1 MPSLP
6 FLEDPIVDH
15 GVALRDAA
23 ERDIPE
29 ILIAHQDDP
38 ELHIRQGLRRPPSGA
53 ELGRQIEE
61 ADSERR
67 SGIRARLTILEG
79 SSDQFRGRIVVH
91 NLDWED
97 SRAELGVWVVPAAR
111 GRGLAR
117 AALRLAAR
125 WLFERV
131 RLVRLELLTEP
142 DNEPMLRAAAAAG
155 FVHEGVL
162 RHYARRGKARQDMA
176 VLSLLP
182 TDLGPRV
189 PGAAQGAGVPGEAQG
204 PRVPGA
210 AQGSRMPGE
219 AHGSRVPG
227 EAHGS
232 RERVLPRRRAG

>member
-6 FLEDPIVDH
+6 FLEDSIADQ

-38 ELHIRQGLRRPPSGA
+38 ELYIRLGLPRPPSGA

-61 ADSERR
+61 AGSERR
-67 SGIRARLTILEG
+67 SGIRAHLTILEA
-79 SSDQFRGRIVVH
+79 SSDEFRGRIIVH
-91 NLDWED
+91 NLDWEN
-97 SRAELGVWVVPAAR
+97 SRAELGIWVVPAAR

-117 AALRLAAR
+117 AALRLAAA
-125 WLFERV
+125 WLFDRV

-155 FVHEGVL
+155 FLHEGVL
-162 RHYARRGKARQDMA
+162 RQYARRGKGRQDMA

-182 TDLGPRV
+182 GDLAPHVPR
-189 PGAAQGAGVPGEAQG
+189 AAGDPPQ
-204 PRVPGA
+204 RV
-210 AQGSRMPGE
+210 MPG
-219 AHGSRVPG
+219 R
-227 EAHGS
+227 
-232 RERVLPRRRAG
+232 REG

>member
-6 FLEDPIVDH
+6 FLEVPIADQ
-15 GVALRDAA
+15 GVALRDEA

-61 ADSERR
+61 AASERR
-67 SGIRARLTILEG
+67 SGIRARLTIVEAL
-79 SSDQFRGRIVVH
+79 SDEFRGRIVVDH
-91 NLDWED
+91 LDWENH
-97 SRAELGVWVVPAAR
+97 RGELGIWVVPAAR

-125 WLFERV
+125 WLFDRV

-155 FVHEGVL
+155 FLHEGVL
-162 RHYARRGKARQDMA
+162 RHYARRGKGRQDMA

-182 TDLGPRV
+182 TDLGPRS
-189 PGAAQGAGVPGEAQG
+189 PA
-204 PRVPGA
+204 
-210 AQGSRMPGE
+210 E
-219 AHGSRVPG
+219 AHGP
-227 EAHGS
+227 
-232 RERVLPRRRAG
+232 RERVLRPRREG